1 MPSQTDSRHRERVS
15 KPSLQIPSLD
25 GLRAVS
31 FLLVFVAHSGLDKV
45 VPGGFGVP
53 TFFFLS
59 GFLITTLMRLED
71 RKTGTVSLKGFY
83 LRRIFRILP
92 PFYLTLI
99 LATGLAL
106 VGLVP
111 GKLEA
116 TPMAALMFHFG
127 NYWFVYHGGSG
138 VPAGTAVYW
147 SLAVEEHFY
156 LLFPLLYL
164 VTRRLGLAGRRQGL
178 FFLLLCGAIVVWR
191 SLLVL
196 RYGVPEDRTYLASDT
211 RFDSI
216 LFGCALAVA
225 MNPMVDGPVGSDRL
239 WKRVLFPAAVALLLL
254 TFLYRAPWFR
264 ESIRY
269 TLQGI
274 GLTPVFIAAMRFPTW
289 GPFRILNNR
298 VLAFVGVLTYSL
310 YLVHHVVL
318 YTVHHHFPTWH
329 PALLSLIALAIS
341 LGFSLAM
348 YVCVERPFGRLRKR
362 FSAV

>member
-1 MPSQTDSRHRERVS
+1 MS
-15 KPSLQIPSLD
+15 KPPLQIPSLD

-31 FLLVFVAHSGLDKV
+31 FLLVFAAHSGLEKI
-45 VPGGFGVP
+45 VPGGFGVT

-59 GFLITTLMRLED
+59 GFLITTLMRLEE

-92 PFYLTLI
+92 PFYLTLV
-99 LATGLAL
+99 LATVLA
-106 VGLVP
+106 VAGLVP
-111 GKLEA
+111 GKLEGS
-116 TPMAALMFHFG
+116 PMSALYLHFG
-127 NYWFVYHGGSG
+127 NYWFAFHGGDG

-164 VTRRLGLAGRRQGL
+164 ITRRLGLTERRQGM
-178 FFLLLCGAIVVWR
+178 FFLLMCGAIVVWR
-191 SLLVL
+191 SLLVM
-196 RYGVPEDRTYLASDT
+196 RFGVPEDRTYLASDT

-225 MNPMVDGPVGSDRL
+225 MNPVVDGPVGSERL
-239 WKRVLFPAAVALLLL
+239 WKRVLFPAGIAILLF

-274 GLTPVFIAAMRFPTW
+274 GLTPVFITAMRFPAW
-289 GPFRILNNR
+289 GPFRILNTK
-298 VLAFVGVLTYSL
+298 VLAFIGVLTYSL

-318 YTVHHHFPTWH
+318 YTVHHHLPTWH
-329 PALLSLIALAIS
+329 PALLSIIALAIS

-348 YVCVERPFGRLRKR
+348 YQYVEKPFGRLRKR
-362 FSAV
+362 FSAA